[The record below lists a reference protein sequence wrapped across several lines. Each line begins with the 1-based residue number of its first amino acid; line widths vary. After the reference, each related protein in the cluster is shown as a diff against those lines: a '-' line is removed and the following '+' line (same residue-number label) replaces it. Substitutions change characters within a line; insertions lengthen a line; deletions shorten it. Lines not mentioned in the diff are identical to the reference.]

1 MTEGVLM
8 IVVQGTRNPLFFYLS
23 VWYYDVYAACIYKK
37 QNKYVCWDTDAF
49 CTVLLCVGCSIENIP
64 IWVAYILGYI
74 NKIDT

>member
-8 IVVQGTRNPLFFYLS
+8 IVVQGTRNPFFSTSLCGTTTYTQH
-23 VWYYDVYAACIYKK
+23 VYIKK

-64 IWVAYILGYI
+64 IWVAHILGYI